1 MTETQQKALDA
12 FTASA
17 KAWFTMEAER
27 LNWHTME
34 NITCVCKTYAA
45 NLYKDVEDAAS
56 CIDAHLVLDIGVFHD
71 CSRTPVTAC
80 DGCSEV
86 ESIQYC
92 IGGDCG
98 CVELLSEWEGILN
111 EDPSSYMPD
120 CFQWDGDNTDPEE
133 DEDEDGYEEE
143 DTDNHYD
150 PWDDPDGNYDFANPG
165 GTSALRRATASNPR
179 NQPCSQCGRQNV
191 LTPKD
196 KSLGYVCDICADRN
210 ELGGP

>member
-1 MTETQQKALDA
+1 MTFIQRKAFDA

-27 LNWHTME
+27 LGWHWMA
-34 NITCVCKTYAA
+34 NITCVCKTYMATFCEDIEDTVTCVDNRLTIEIGVFMDCERSPVNKCTGCDEVSSIYYSIGSDA
-45 NLYKDVEDAAS
+45 GSADLLKDWCTLLNEDAA
-56 CIDAHLVLDIGVFHD
+56 
-71 CSRTPVTAC
+71 P
-80 DGCSEV
+80 
-86 ESIQYC
+86 
-92 IGGDCG
+92 
-98 CVELLSEWEGILN
+98 
-111 EDPSSYMPD
+111 YMPD
-120 CFQWDGDNTDPEE
+120 FFKWEGDNIDPDIE
-133 DEDEDGYEEE
+133 DEEEEEE

-165 GTSALRRATASNPR
+165 GTSALRRATDSNPR
-179 NQPCSQCGRQNV
+179 NLPCSQCGRENV

>member
-1 MTETQQKALDA
+1 MTETQQKAFDA

-27 LNWHTME
+27 LGWHTME

-71 CSRTPVTAC
+71 CSRTPTASC

-98 CVELLSEWEGILN
+98 CVDLLSEWEGILN
-111 EDPSSYMPD
+111 EDASPYMPD
-120 CFQWDGDNTDPEE
+120 CFQWDGDNTDPEIE
-133 DEDEDGYEEE
+133 DEDEDEIEI
-143 DTDNHYD
+143 DDIPYD
-150 PWDDPDGNYDFANPG
+150 DDDYCGFADPG
-165 GTSALRRATASNPR
+165 GVSALRAATDSNPR
-179 NQPCSQCGRQNV
+179 IFDCPQCRHPNM
-191 LTPKD
+191 LTSLD
-196 KSLGYVCDICADRN
+196 KALGYVCDRCAGLN
-210 ELGGP
+210 EGPGY

>member
-1 MTETQQKALDA
+1 MTETQRKAFDA

-27 LNWHTME
+27 LGWHTME

-71 CSRTPVTAC
+71 CSRTPTASC

-98 CVELLSEWEGILN
+98 CVDLLSEWEGILN
-111 EDPSSYMPD
+111 EDASPYMPD
-120 CFQWDGDNTDPEE
+120 CFQWDGDNTDPE
-133 DEDEDGYEEE
+133 DEDEDG
-143 DTDNHYD
+143 DITL
-150 PWDDPDGNYDFANPG
+150 DDDDIPVKN
-165 GTSALRRATASNPR
+165 LER
-179 NQPCSQCGRQNV
+179 NQPCPKCGQPCKLTSLQV
-191 LTPKD
+191 LV
-196 KSLGYVCDICADRN
+196 GYSCDRCMYGDSN
-210 ELGGP
+210 DPGY